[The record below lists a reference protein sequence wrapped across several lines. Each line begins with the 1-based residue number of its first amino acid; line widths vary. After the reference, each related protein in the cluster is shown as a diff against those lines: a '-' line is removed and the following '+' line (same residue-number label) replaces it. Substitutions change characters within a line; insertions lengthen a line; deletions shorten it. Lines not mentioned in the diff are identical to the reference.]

1 MQNLASLGCRKA
13 PECALNSQMQG
24 RLSVSIRP
32 GSHFEHCEFDLHY
45 CFLMDTSDLV
55 ASFVRWFDASQTC
68 SWIYHVLIG
77 LLISLK

>member
-1 MQNLASLGCRKA
+1 MQNVATLGCRNA
-13 PECALNSQMQG
+13 PGCALNSQMQG
-24 RLSVSIRP
+24 RHSVSVRL

-45 CFLMDTSDLV
+45 CFLMDTSDLM

-68 SWIYHVLIG
+68 SWIYCVLIG